1 MYGLAA
7 LPNVGGDHEPGPRRE
22 LFEPLD
28 IPQLERTRK
37 GYGTS
42 ANAGRPRPGG
52 RHEIEPSGGD
62 VASYGR
68 RADAPRLG
76 RATRGKRRPE
86 TRGGF
91 SFSKSVKTSNR

>member
-1 MYGLAA
+1 MHGLAA

-42 ANAGRPRPGG
+42 ANAGRPRPGD

-62 VASYGR
+62 VTSYGR

-76 RATRGKRRPE
+76 TGDP
-86 TRGGF
+86 
-91 SFSKSVKTSNR
+91 